1 MSTRTKNNVC
11 NHSDDHRNISYQYLS
26 NVLKQ
31 RGYKSNLLH
40 FLVDLEHL
48 QRLHNLAANLT
59 LDWSDI
65 TQNKQGQL
73 AYSF

>member
-1 MSTRTKNNVC
+1 MGKYCGCQSE
-11 NHSDDHRNISYQYLS
+11 HSANIEIFHICKS